1 MGMINTEQSSY
12 MLLKNEIINLE
23 KAIEKYYLL
32 KKKIFTVF
40 SKEEINRSVEEEVKM
55 ILEHVNY
62 IID

>member
-1 MGMINTEQSSY
+1 MINTEQSSY

>member
-1 MGMINTEQSSY
+1 MINTEQSSY

-40 SKEEINRSVEEEVKM
+40 SKEEINKSVEEEVKM
-55 ILEHVNY
+55 ILEHINY
-62 IID
+62 MAN

>member
-1 MGMINTEQSSY
+1 MTNTEQSSY

-32 KKKIFTVF
+32 KKKIFTAF
-40 SKEEINRSVEEEVKM
+40 NKEEINRSVEEEVKM

-62 IID
+62 MVN

>member
-62 IID
+62 MAN

>member
-1 MGMINTEQSSY
+1 MGMTNTEQSSY

-32 KKKIFTVF
+32 KKKIFIAF
-40 SKEEINRSVEEEVKM
+40 SKEDINKSVEEEVKM

-62 IID
+62 MVN

>member
-1 MGMINTEQSSY
+1 MGMTNTEQSSY

-32 KKKIFTVF
+32 KKKIFTAF
-40 SKEEINRSVEEEVKM
+40 SKEDINKSVEEEVKM

-62 IID
+62 MVN

>member
-1 MGMINTEQSSY
+1 MGMASTEQSSY
-12 MLLKNEIINLE
+12 MLLKTEIVNLE

-32 KKKIFTVF
+32 KKKIFTAF

>member
-1 MGMINTEQSSY
+1 MTNTEQSSY

-40 SKEEINRSVEEEVKM
+40 SKEEINKSVEEEVKM
-55 ILEHVNY
+55 ILEHINYMVN
-62 IID
+62 

>member
-1 MGMINTEQSSY
+1 MASTEQSSY
-12 MLLKNEIINLE
+12 MLLKTEIVNLE

-32 KKKIFTVF
+32 KKKIFTAF

>member
-1 MGMINTEQSSY
+1 MGMTNTEQSSY
-12 MLLKNEIINLE
+12 MLLKSEVINLE

-32 KKKIFTVF
+32 KKKIFTAF
-40 SKEEINRSVEEEVKM
+40 NKEEINRSVEEEVKM

>member
-1 MGMINTEQSSY
+1 MINTEQSSY

-32 KKKIFTVF
+32 KKKIFTAF
-40 SKEEINRSVEEEVKM
+40 NKEEINRSVEEEVKM

-62 IID
+62 IAN